1 MSRRV
6 TGLGRLTRSPG
17 ERGPLVGASVPASG
31 RYHVQGVQM
40 QAGLELWARVAGAR
54 LLLED
59 DQSIPALAARLHA
72 ELLARGCRF
81 VLGPYGSDSTRAV
94 AEDRPGIVW
103 NHGAAAD
110 DVQRLSGV
118 VSLASPASRYLV
130 ALGQAVA
137 LLRPGA
143 SVALVA
149 AAGRFAGF
157 AREGLEREAARLGLS
172 LLGSFSFR
180 DPPAA
185 VVERRPEAVLLCG
198 PIAPEVA
205 LFRALSRLAPGALLG
220 GVSPGLAAFPTL
232 LGGDP
237 EGLLAPVQWHADL
250 PGVPRLGPSSSELG
264 ADARASGLGEL
275 DYVAAQAHA
284 AALVA
289 AHCVE
294 LDPDDPLAAA
304 RQLRTTTFFGV
315 FELDPAGLQRGHR
328 LAVVSWRGGRRR
340 LLLADAA

>member
-1 MSRRV
+1 
-6 TGLGRLTRSPG
+6 
-17 ERGPLVGASVPASG
+17 VPESG
-31 RYHVQGVQM
+31 RYRVQGLQM
-40 QAGLELWARVAGAR
+40 RAGLELWARRAGAR

-59 DQSIPALAARLHA
+59 DQSTPALATRLHA

-94 AEDRPGIVW
+94 AEGQPGIVW

-110 DVQRLSGV
+110 DVQRLPGV

-130 ALGQAVA
+130 ALGRAVA

-143 SVALVA
+143 SVTLVA
-149 AAGRFAGF
+149 AAGRFARY
-157 AREGLEREAARLGLS
+157 AREGLEREAARLGLT

-180 DPPAA
+180 DPLAA
-185 VVERRPEAVLLCG
+185 IVERRPEAVLLCG
-198 PIAPEVA
+198 PTIGEAA
-205 LFRALSRLAPGALLG
+205 LFRALSRLAPAALLG

-237 EGLLAPVQWHADL
+237 DRLLAPVQWHADL
-250 PGVPRLGPSSSELG
+250 PDTPRLGPSSSELAAG
-264 ADARASGLGEL
+264 AGGLAEL
-275 DYVAAQAHA
+275 DYVAAQAYA

-289 AHCVE
+289 AHCLE

-304 RQLRTTTFFGV
+304 RRLRTTTFFGA
-315 FELDPAGLQRGHR
+315 FELDSAGLQRGHR
-328 LAVVSWRGGRRR
+328 LAVVRWRGGHRE